1 MRTADEMT
9 KRLYEQ
15 EQLVVLQR
23 ADAVALWSV
32 ALDAALDAALEAAFK
47 GITPAYFVS
56 VSSDQIDVAG
66 LSRSSVRMVAEKVS
80 ASYTALGF
88 TPDILAEGGRFT
100 ITLQW

>member
-32 ALDAALDAALEAAFK
+32 ALDAALEAAFK